1 MFIRRTRIEI
11 DRHALVASRAD
22 NAIITCVLR
31 RVHSRRTEL
40 NRPEQVDPVRRRVI
54 GHARQ
59 RHEADWLQFNL
70 VQCSA
75 VYLL

>member
-1 MFIRRTRIEI
+1 VFIRRTRIEI

-40 NRPEQVDPVRRRVI
+40 NRPEQVDPVTRRVV

-59 RHEADWLQFNL
+59 RHEVDWLQFNL
-70 VQCSA
+70 VQCGA